1 MNRSKVIDISRR
13 FALPAMLAFCTLF
26 YYFGELVDWAAWDA
40 LRWDFF
46 YSIHDVHRLLFLIP
60 IIYAGYTARVKGAV
74 IVTLL
79 TFAIFLPR
87 AFFISP
93 YPDPMLRMVLFT
105 IIAGVIGALTGVV
118 RNRSERC
125 CQLEANIRSERDT
138 LLSIIAGIADGV
150 IIIGPD
156 YGIRFTNPNM
166 AKYLGDSTGQLCYK
180 YLNNLGA
187 PCEKGCRMPDVI
199 SKGKIARWEH
209 IFADGKTCEIVA
221 APYVDADGAV
231 CQLTIFKN
239 IAPGKK
245 SGGKHQNENGFSWLS
260 PKL

>member
-13 FALPAMLAFCTLF
+13 LALPVILAFCTLF
-26 YYFGELVDWAAWDA
+26 YYFGELVKWATWDA

-60 IIYAGYTARVKGAV
+60 IIYAGYTARVRGAV

-93 YPDPMLRMVLFT
+93 YPDPFLRMLLFT
-105 IIAGVIGALTGVV
+105 ITAGVIGVLTGVIH
-118 RNRSERC
+118 NRSERC
-125 CQLEANIRSERDT
+125 SQLETNIRSERDV
-138 LLSIIAGIADGV
+138 LLGIIAGIADGV
-150 IIIGPD
+150 LIIGPD

-166 AKYLGDSTGQLCYK
+166 ARYLGEGNNQLCYK
-180 YLNNLGA
+180 YLNSLDA
-187 PCEKGCRMPDVI
+187 PCEKECHMPDVI
-199 SKGKIARWEH
+199 KCGKVARWEH
-209 IFADGKTCEIVA
+209 SFSDSKTCDVVA
-221 APYVDADGAV
+221 APYVDVDGAV

-239 IAPGKK
+239 NMPGKK
-245 SGGKHQNENGFSWLS
+245 PSGKRQNENGFSWLS
-260 PKL
+260 LKL